1 MKTPRIATPA
11 RISTQRHV
19 VSRDLAI
26 AQEAL
31 QDALWELSERPL
43 VLAKVPRT
51 N

>member
-31 QDALWELSERPL
+31 QDALWELSAL